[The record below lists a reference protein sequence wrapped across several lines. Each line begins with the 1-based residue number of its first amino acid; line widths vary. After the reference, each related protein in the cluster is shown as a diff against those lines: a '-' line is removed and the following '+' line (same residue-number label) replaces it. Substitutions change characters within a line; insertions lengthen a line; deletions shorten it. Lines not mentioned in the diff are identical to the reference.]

1 MHPVVEAILRY
12 KTFSYQQDPS
22 MSHVTLKSGDK
33 VVDLAGLVRSS
44 AMITGAITLPLALW
58 MLGQDVV
65 WIVAALVAGGV
76 VGFLLGALLG
86 RMFFPARDGHV
97 FVVKLGPGALP
108 LALKAALNGG
118 VCTGIL
124 IGLLS
129 PLVLSNV
136 AKVTLLVGLGTVV
149 GILWGTLSGYIAT
162 RP

>member
-1 MHPVVEAILRY
+1 
-12 KTFSYQQDPS
+12 
-22 MSHVTLKSGDK
+22 MSDAALNPGDK

-58 MLGQDVV
+58 MLEQDAI
-65 WIVAALVAGGV
+65 WIVVAIVAGGV
-76 VGFLLGALLG
+76 VGVVLGALLG
-86 RMFFPARDGHV
+86 RVFFPAREGHV

-108 LALKAALNGG
+108 LALKASLNGG

-124 IGLLS
+124 IGLSS
-129 PLVLSNV
+129 PLLLSEV
-136 AKVTLLVGLGTVV
+136 RTVTLLIGLCTAV